1 MGFAS
6 DWRLTILYDSF
17 SRLSSCPIPFGGGF
31 FSEGGCGV
39 GVVMSLGA
47 ALLNRK
53 GDGNAFGYQLG
64 R

>member
-6 DWRLTILYDSF
+6 DWCLAILYGSF
-17 SRLSSCPIPFGGGF
+17 SRLSSCPIPYVGGFF
-31 FSEGGCGV
+31 FSEGGGV
-39 GVVMSLGA
+39 GVVLSLGA
-47 ALLNRK
+47 TLLNRK